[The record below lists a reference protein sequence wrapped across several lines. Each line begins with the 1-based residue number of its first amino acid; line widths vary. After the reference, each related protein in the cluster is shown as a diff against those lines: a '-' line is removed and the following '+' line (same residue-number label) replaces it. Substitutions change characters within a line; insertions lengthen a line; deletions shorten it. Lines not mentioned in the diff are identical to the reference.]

1 MLIVEDGE
9 FHCLMKTGRPTYRIP
24 TAKTVAK
31 DVHVVFHRVKEHVGK
46 MLQVSLLFL
55 ICLIVTHLV
64 AQAYDGRLSFA
75 TDAWTS
81 PNSQAFIALTVHYEV
96 QGTPTCLLLD
106 DIELAKS
113 HSGHNLAVAFAQVL
127 ENLGSRTR

>member
-1 MLIVEDGE
+1 M
-9 FHCLMKTGRPTYRIP
+9 
-24 TAKTVAK
+24 
-31 DVHVVFHRVKEHVGK
+31 
-46 MLQVSLLFL
+46 
-55 ICLIVTHLV
+55 

-81 PNSQAFIALTVHYEV
+81 PNSRAFIALTVHYEV

-106 DIELAKS
+106 VIELAKS

-127 ENLGSRTR
+127 ENFGITNKVSTGIRITIQLNLI